1 MKSIKQTLMSGAMIL
16 ALSFVFTSCDDIL
29 GEWDKPAPN
38 PVVPTPTP
46 EPEPEPTP
54 IPGLLTGK
62 FTINASGDKIQFS
75 QGNLQATYDGTKWT
89 WAFAEHQW
97 DYIGGRSDGGS
108 EPETGNNYINGNGTV
123 SAAGTVDL
131 FGWVG
136 ESSTVLTS
144 DPAKYGISNSIT
156 LNDYGTNSSDALK
169 NDWGNTIGTGWRT
182 LTGGAGGEWRYLLE
196 FRTTGGT
203 VFGTASARYA
213 HATINTD
220 GTPVNGLILFPD
232 GVDIA
237 DSEVTTAGT
246 VNGTSAWGT
255 ECTSAQWTAL
265 AAKGCVFLPAAGRRT
280 GTTVNEA
287 NNGYYWSS
295 SNSEYAH
302 NVDFGSSNISYS
314 TSSYR
319 YRGCSVRLVRDVE

>member
-1 MKSIKQTLMSGAMIL
+1 ML
-16 ALSFVFTSCDDIL
+16 ALSLVFTSCDDIL
-29 GEWDKPAPN
+29 GEWDRPAPN

-54 IPGLLTGK
+54 TPGLLTGK

-75 QGNLQATYDGTKWT
+75 QGNLQATYDGSAWT

-156 LNDYGTNSSDALK
+156 LNDYGTKKGSEGETLK
-169 NDWGNTIGTGWRT
+169 SDWGNTIGTGWRT

-246 VNGTSAWGT
+246 VNDISAWGT
-255 ECTSAQWTAL
+255 KCTSAQWTAL
-265 AAKGCVFLPAAGRRT
+265 AAKGCVFLPAAGYRE
-280 GTTVNEA
+280 GSTVNSDE
-287 NNGYYWSS
+287 GYYWSS
-295 SNSEYAH
+295 SPFDSNCAC
-302 NVDFGSSNISYS
+302 NVDFKSSGIAWNSY
-314 TSSYR
+314 Y
-319 YRGCSVRLVRDVE
+319 YHKGFSVRLVRDVE